1 MRHLEGGRYLPSA
14 SGDTLAAT
22 LRFWRSSRG
31 NLAERLT
38 PQDFEALTRASLR
51 RGYFSQ

>member
-22 LRFWRSSRG
+22 LRFWRSSGG